1 VADDNKIQL
10 DLEISDRS
18 IAASWD
24 LVDERAQKSAQD
36 SAAVFEEASKKQES
50 ALLKSIERVT
60 GVSRE
65 LARKGAAEAMD
76 ALSSKEAAAKSAEIF
91 QLRFKQNLDNSIKQ
105 LTGADRVKKSAAES
119 ASVFEDAFR
128 KEAAAWAPVPIDV
141 GAASGAGG
149 FQAIKSLADVN
160 AAVLLARQGVALLQK
175 AFSDTLNFVLEGEK
189 IQKIETRFKALST
202 QVGIASESFSVDM
215 KKALNGFVDDTD
227 ALEFAS
233 QAFVKLGSSAKAL
246 PQVIEASRKAYQV
259 FGGDILTNAGKII
272 NAAETG
278 SSRTLR
284 DIGLYINLDNVLK
297 KYAKSLGTVPALLT
311 DTQKEQARL
320 NAILAEADTR
330 FAGVQQKAGAT
341 SAYTQLKVAM
351 KDLQDEF
358 AKIANSSLGKTF
370 QGLAEG
376 AKKVVD
382 TISEGLRKSRP
393 AETVAEMTERI
404 EALRAKQS
412 KYSTELA
419 SQGVGAATSYTA
431 ALRGQLIGIKD
442 QIANYEEL
450 RRKTSQLAS
459 EQLAAGKR
467 GQPADTSADE
477 AKLRARQAATDK
489 LNELNKAQ
497 LQSEIVLSQDRLAL
511 SNTQAN
517 LEQLYGEQKKQ
528 ALNNFNLEYSALQ
541 KTFDENGAFTAEQ
554 KNVAVETL
562 ENTHLNNM
570 LKLRGDYKNR
580 LKLIT
585 NEEAYDIQG
594 LGDVFSSVLEG
605 IKNSALFQFTSI
617 KGSLKDLGKAFVTT
631 FKQQATNAIFAFAQ
645 GSKNAE
651 EAANGLFTGI
661 LNAMG
666 EMLISQGLGFIIQG
680 AAYTYA
686 GMPNG
691 PALAAA
697 GAGMIAVGATMA
709 AISAA
714 NGGKV
719 GATSGAGGGATG
731 ADTGSSFNNSNPTT
745 PIVDMKPENPNTTI
759 NVNVDKVFDRKETGM
774 WITDILQDNFEQN
787 GIIVRSNV

>member
-1 VADDNKIQL
+1 MADDNKIQL

-18 IAASWD
+18 VTAAWD
-24 LVDERAQKSAQD
+24 LVDERAQKSAVE
-36 SAAVFEEASKKQES
+36 SAAVFEDAFKKQEN
-50 ALLKSIERVT
+50 ALQKSIERVT
-60 GVSRE
+60 GVTRDQ
-65 LARKGAAEAMD
+65 ARKNAEEALK
-76 ALSSKEAAAKSAEIF
+76 ALSSQEAASKSAEVF
-91 QLRFKQNLDNSIKQ
+91 QLRFKQNLDTALKQ
-105 LTGADRVKKSAAES
+105 LTGGDRVKKSAAES
-119 ASVFEDAFR
+119 ASVFEEAFR
-128 KEAAAWAPVPIDV
+128 KDAAAWAPVPINV
-141 GAASGAGG
+141 GAAGGAGG

-160 AAVLLARQGVALLQK
+160 AAAMLARQGVELLK
-175 AFSDTLNFVLEGEK
+175 KSFNDTLNFVLEGEK
-189 IQKIETRFKALST
+189 IQKIETRFKALAT
-202 QVGIASESFSVDM
+202 QVGIASESFNVDM

-227 ALEFAS
+227 ALAFAS
-233 QAFVKLGSSAKAL
+233 EAFVKLGNSAKAL
-246 PQVIEASRKAYQV
+246 PQVIEASRKSYQV
-259 FGGDILTNAGKII
+259 FGGDVLTNAGKII

-278 SSRTLR
+278 SARTLR

-330 FAGVQQKAGAT
+330 FAGVQAKAGSI
-341 SAYTQLKVAM
+341 SAYTQLKVSL

-412 KYSTELA
+412 KYSAELA

-431 ALRGQLIGIKD
+431 ALKGQLLGIKD

-459 EQLAAGKR
+459 EQLAASKKNA
-467 GQPADTSADE
+467 PADTSADE

-511 SNTQAN
+511 NNTQAN
-517 LEQLYGEQKKQ
+517 LEKLYGEQKKQ
-528 ALNNFNLEYSALQ
+528 ALNSFNLEASALQ
-541 KTFDENGAFTAEQ
+541 RTFDENGTFTQAQRNQAREALDQ
-554 KNVAVETL
+554 
-562 ENTHLNNM
+562 THLNN
-570 LKLRGDYKNR
+570 LEKLRTDYKNR
-580 LKLIT
+580 MKLIT
-585 NEEAYDIQG
+585 NEEAYDIQS
-594 LGDVFSSVLEG
+594 LGEVFNNVLEG
-605 IKNSALFQFTSI
+605 IKNAALFQFTSI
-617 KGSLKDLGKAFVTT
+617 KASLKDLGKAFVTT

-697 GAGMIAVGATMA
+697 GAGMVAVGATLA
-709 AISAA
+709 AVSAA

-719 GATSGAGGGATG
+719 GASSSGGGATG
-731 ADTGSSFNNSNPTT
+731 GEASTYNNNNNPQT
-745 PIVDMKPENPNTTI
+745 PIVETKPDNPNTQI
-759 NVNVDKVFDRKETGM
+759 NVNVGQVFDRKETGM
-774 WITDILQDNFEQN
+774 WITDILSENFEQN
-787 GIIVRSNV
+787 GIVVRSNV

>member
-1 VADDNKIQL
+1 MADDNKIQL

-50 ALLKSIERVT
+50 ALLRSIERVT
-60 GVSRE
+60 GVSRD

-160 AAVLLARQGVALLQK
+160 AAVALARQGVALLQK

-233 QAFVKLGSSAKAL
+233 QAFVKLGNSAKAL
-246 PQVIEASRKAYQV
+246 PQVIEASRKSYQA

-278 SSRTLR
+278 SARTLR
-284 DIGLYINLDNVLK
+284 DIGLYTNLEAAVK
-297 KYAKSLGTVPALLT
+297 KYAKSIGTVPALLT

-330 FAGVQQKAGAT
+330 FAGIQLKAGAT
-341 SAYTQLKVAM
+341 SAYTQLKVSL
-351 KDLQDEF
+351 KDLGDEF
-358 AKIANSSLGKTF
+358 AKIANSTLGKTF

-382 TISEGLRKSRP
+382 SINEGLRKARP
-393 AETVAEMTERI
+393 ADTVQEVNDRLS
-404 EALRAKQS
+404 ALQVQQS
-412 KYSTELA
+412 KYAKELA
-419 SQGVGAATSYTA
+419 NQGVGAVTSYTA
-431 ALRGQLIGIKD
+431 ALKGQLILVKEK
-442 QIANYEEL
+442 IAKYEALRSTMLQAAAEEL
-450 RRKTSQLAS
+450 AAS
-459 EQLAAGKR
+459 KKNEPVDNSA
-467 GQPADTSADE
+467 ADE
-477 AKLRARQAATDK
+477 RVRREQAAVEK
-489 LNELNKAQ
+489 INELNKAQ
-497 LQSEIVLSQDRLAL
+497 LQSKIVLAQDELNL
-511 SNTQAN
+511 NNTQSN
-517 LEQLYGEQKKQ
+517 LDALYFEQKKQ
-528 ALNNFNLEYSALQ
+528 ALNNFNLEYAALQ
-541 KTFDENGAFTAEQ
+541 KTFDENGTFTAEQ
-554 KNVAVETL
+554 RRKGTELL
-562 ENTHLNNM
+562 EGTHENNL
-570 LKLRGDYKNR
+570 LKLRNDYKNK

-594 LGDVFSSVLEG
+594 LGDVFSNVLEG
-605 IKNSALFQFTSI
+605 IKNAALFQFTTI
-617 KGSLKDLGKAFVTT
+617 KGSLKELGKAFVTT

-697 GAGMIAVGATMA
+697 GAGMVAVGATLA
-709 AISAA
+709 AVSAA

-719 GATSGAGGGATG
+719 GAGSSGGGATG
-731 ADTGSSFNNSNPTT
+731 ADTGAGFSNNPTT

>member
-1 VADDNKIQL
+1 MADDNKIQL

-18 IAASWD
+18 VTAAWD
-24 LVDERAQKSAQD
+24 LVDERAQKSAVE
-36 SAAVFEEASKKQES
+36 SAAVFEDAFKKQEN
-50 ALLKSIERVT
+50 ALQKSIERVT
-60 GVSRE
+60 GVTRDQ
-65 LARKGAAEAMD
+65 ARKNAEEALK
-76 ALSSKEAAAKSAEIF
+76 ALSSQEAASKSAEVF
-91 QLRFKQNLDNSIKQ
+91 QLRFKQNLDTALKQ
-105 LTGADRVKKSAAES
+105 LTGGDRVKKSAAES
-119 ASVFEDAFR
+119 ASVFEDAFK
-128 KEAAAWAPVPIDV
+128 KEAAAWAPVPINV
-141 GAASGAGG
+141 GSVGGAGG

-160 AAVLLARQGVALLQK
+160 AAAMLARQGVALLQK

-189 IQKIETRFKALST
+189 IQKIETRFKALAT
-202 QVGIASESFSVDM
+202 QVGIASESFNVDM

-227 ALEFAS
+227 ALAFAS
-233 QAFVKLGSSAKAL
+233 EAFVKLGNSAKAL
-246 PQVIEASRKAYQV
+246 PQVIEASRKSYQV
-259 FGGDILTNAGKII
+259 FGGDVLTNAGKII

-278 SSRTLR
+278 SARTLR
-284 DIGLYINLDNVLK
+284 DIGLYTNLDAAVK
-297 KYAKSLGTVPALLT
+297 KYAKSIGTVPALLT

-330 FAGVQQKAGAT
+330 FAGVQMKAGAT
-341 SAYTQLKVAM
+341 SAYTQLKVSL
-351 KDLQDEF
+351 KDLGDEF

-393 AETVAEMTERI
+393 ADTVAEMTERI

-412 KYSTELA
+412 KYATELSTLGNA
-419 SQGVGAATSYTA
+419 SATSYTA
-431 ALRGQLIGIKD
+431 NLRGQLTVIKD
-442 QIANYEEL
+442 QISNYEEL
-450 RRKTSQLAS
+450 RRKMSQLAS
-459 EQLAAGKR
+459 EQLAASKR
-467 GQPADTSADE
+467 NEPADNSTAE
-477 AKLRARQAATDK
+477 ERVRREQAAAEK
-489 LNELNKAQ
+489 INELNKAQ
-497 LQSEIVLSQDRLAL
+497 LQSKIVLAQDELNL
-511 SNTQAN
+511 NNTQSN
-517 LEQLYGEQKKQ
+517 LDALYFEQKKQ
-528 ALNNFNLEYSALQ
+528 ALNNFNLEYAALQ
-541 KTFDENGAFTAEQ
+541 KTFDENGTFTAEQ
-554 KNVAVETL
+554 RRRGTELL
-562 ENTHLNNM
+562 EGTHENNL
-570 LKLRGDYKNR
+570 LKLRNDYKNK

-594 LGDVFSSVLEG
+594 LGDVFGNVLEG
-605 IKNSALFQFTSI
+605 IKNAALFQFTSI
-617 KGSLKDLGKAFVTT
+617 KGSLKDLGKAFTTT

-719 GATSGAGGGATG
+719 GASSSGGGATG
-731 ADTGSSFNNSNPTT
+731 SEASTYGNNSNPTT
-745 PIVDMKPENPNTTI
+745 PIVETKPDNPNTTI

-774 WITDILQDNFEQN
+774 WITDILSENFEQN
-787 GIIVRSNV
+787 GIVVRSNV